1 MRLSTTLQAQKIQ
14 SMSRV
19 FSLRTGR
26 LQGSLSHSLFL
37 ASVRTVDRLHSSVEQ
52 PVPRPKVVEV
62 SLEIPVGPDG
72 DQRGSGRS
80 ELVSVFGRASGWG
93 EGEMADDRDEPTGR
107 SRPPQLQVLWIEYE
121 MAGYQS

>member
-1 MRLSTTLQAQKIQ
+1 
-14 SMSRV
+14 MSRV

-37 ASVRTVDRLHSSVEQ
+37 ASVRTVNRFNSSVEQ
-52 PVPRPKVVEV
+52 PVPCPKVVEV

-80 ELVSVFGRASGWG
+80 ELVSVFGRASGRG

-107 SRPPQLQVLWIEYE
+107 GRPPQLQVLWIKNE
-121 MAGYQS
+121 MAGCQS